1 MNNEC
6 IFCQIVKGNIKT
18 AKIWE
23 NQNFLAI
30 LDVNPNTKGMTLV
43 MPKKHYDSY
52 AFDLNDNLY
61 SRLLLAAKKVAKILE
76 KTLKVK
82 RVAMVME
89 GVGINHTHIKLYP
102 LYGID
107 KKFKEIWAKKR
118 KYFKNYQGYISTQLG
133 PPASPSV
140 LEKLAKKIKSK
151 TNS

>member
-6 IFCQIVKGNIKT
+6 IFCQIVKGNIKA